1 MLKAF
6 AFYPSLHPTLCPSKA
21 LMVNI
26 SMGLREC
33 GFPPRNPGWAVC
45 SVIWLEG
52 MGLEESKKLSS
63 GMLLEMNHYCRR
75 FASKTPSLPWQRERF
90 LQNHPKRNSLEK
102 KHP

>member
-45 SVIWLEG
+45 SVTWLEG

-90 LQNHPKRNSLEK
+90 LQNHPKRNSLER